1 MFIFWMTGNGISI
14 YTIMFTVNLAVGPFT
29 ALFNTNTMFEQF
41 AHKDLNL
48 MMPKLVYAACNL
60 VTIGLSL
67 YKFS

>member
-1 MFIFWMTGNGISI
+1 
-14 YTIMFTVNLAVGPFT
+14 MFTVNLAVGPFT